1 MRILGLDV
9 GGAHVKTALLRV
21 HGASAFKLPR
31 RRVYPFEIWKNP
43 GGLADLLR
51 AIRDGQKPT
60 SAVLAMTG
68 ELSDVFK
75 SRADGVRHIVKCA
88 VNAMAPVPVSVV
100 DVDGGLIGPQTAI
113 REHGRV
119 ASANWSAT
127 AKWVSRHVARCL
139 VVDIGSTTT
148 DILPVKNGTPA
159 VKGKTDLERLVTG
172 ELLYTGC
179 LRTPVSAVSPTL
191 KIRGVSVAVC
201 PEYFAV
207 MGDAHLYLGETSA
220 KDYTIPT
227 PDNGAKT
234 KRGAALRL
242 ARVVLSSPEELGGGE
257 VRSIARQVVEAQV
270 DSISNAM
277 RRVMKSEK
285 LDDAPV
291 VLIGPG
297 RIYRK
302 HLSARLKNRF
312 IATVGGQP
320 VERIDPA
327 ACCAALLRDVR

>member
-9 GGAHVKTALLRV
+9 GGAHVKTALLIAR
-21 HGASAFKLPR
+21 GKSAPR
-31 RRVYPFEIWKNP
+31 FPKRKTYPFEIWKTP
-43 GGLADLLR
+43 GRLTHLLR
-51 AIRDGQKPT
+51 MIRGAEKP
-60 SAVLAMTG
+60 SAVALAMTG
-68 ELSDVFK
+68 ELSDVFT
-75 SRADGVRHIVKCA
+75 SRAGGVRHIVKCA
-88 VNAMAPVPVSVV
+88 VNAMAPLPVRVV
-100 DVDGGLIGPQTAI
+100 DVEGELIGPGAAI
-113 REHGRV
+113 RRHERV

-127 AKWVSRHVARCL
+127 AKWVSKHLERCL

-148 DILPVKNGTPA
+148 DILPVKNGAPA
-159 VKGKTDLERLVTG
+159 VKGKTDLRRLLAG

-191 KIRGVSVAVC
+191 EIRGVSVRAC

-207 MGDAHLYLGETSA
+207 MGDAHLYLGEIRA
-220 KDYTIPT
+220 CDYTIHT
-227 PDNGAKT
+227 PDNGPKT

-242 ARVVLSSPEELGGGE
+242 ARAVLSSPEELGEAG
-257 VRSIARQVVEAQV
+257 VRSIARRIVEAQV
-270 DSISNAM
+270 DAIANAM
-277 RRVMKSEK
+277 RRALEAEN

-302 HLSARLKNRF
+302 KLSERLKNTF
-312 IATVGGQP
+312 ITEVGGQP

-327 ACCAALLRDVR
+327 VCSAALFAG